1 VPIRAKVST
10 ATCPSIALA
19 TATLIPLTEEAQAA
33 LGGSEVQLA
42 HFPFR
47 VGREKRG
54 AALWWPGRINRRVR
68 DTQGTNDLYLV
79 EQRDHP
85 HISRDH
91 FLIERAHSR
100 FFLVDRGSLCG
111 TSVAGTRLGGYRRGG
126 RAELRHGEVIVIGT
140 STSPYVYRF
149 DIAGN

>member
-1 VPIRAKVST
+1 VST
-10 ATCPSIALA
+10 APCPSIALA
-19 TATLIPLTEEAQAA
+19 AATLLALTEEAQAA
-33 LGGSEVQLA
+33 LGGSKVQLA

-54 AALWWPGRINRRVR
+54 AAWWWPGRLDRRVR
-68 DTQGTNDLYLV
+68 HTQGTNDLYLV

-91 FLIERAHSR
+91 FFIERAQSR

-111 TSVAGTRLGGYRRGG
+111 TSVAGTRIGGYRRGG
-126 RAELRHGEVIVIGT
+126 RAELRHGEVIVIGA

-149 DIAGN
+149 DIVGD

>member
-1 VPIRAKVST
+1 VST
-10 ATCPSIALA
+10 AVCPSIARA
-19 TATLIPLTEEAQAA
+19 TATLVALTEEAQAA
-33 LGGSEVQLA
+33 LGRSEVQLP

-54 AALWWPGRINRRVR
+54 AALWWPGRIDRRIR

-85 HISRDH
+85 HISREH
-91 FLIERAHSR
+91 FLIERAQSR

-111 TSVAGTRLGGYRRGG
+111 TSVAGARIGGYRRGG
-126 RAELRHGEVIVIGT
+126 RAELRHGEVIVVGT